1 VLFNF
6 HGYPSAVHQLIHRRP
21 HQERFHVS
29 GYVEEGTTTTPF
41 ELLAMN
47 GVDRFNLAIQA
58 LSRADIAVSEVV
70 RGMSGE
76 FAVRTVPGAREAI
89 DTFTRRRQETRDR
102 IRELGDDP
110 DEIKNWVWS
119 SGEPVPA

>member
-1 VLFNF
+1 MR
-6 HGYPSAVHQLIHRRP
+6 SSQR
-21 HQERFHVS
+21 
-29 GYVEEGTTTTPF
+29 TTW
-41 ELLAMN
+41 A
-47 GVDRFNLAIQA
+47 D
-58 LSRADIAVSEVV
+58 SRIGSSTQKPCGAESPQPVFTGDSQ
-70 RGMSGE
+70 
-76 FAVRTVPGAREAI
+76 RTVPGAREAI